1 MTGKRPFSGILWDV
15 PICYFDGS
23 WPLLG
28 HYFCSKADRSKFLY
42 KKVEIEQNKLSVI
55 SRLAISSG
63 NDTNLQE
70 SAQEAVMASAQIV
83 GLSAASVYLWN
94 EKNEPSI
101 NVTYAANDE
110 SRRKLMSLE
119 TELFQALRKDKNL
132 SGGYFSFGGEKPYH
146 AFTVPLQHGQ
156 KTFGAMIGIQEG
168 KRRADIDNLF
178 IETLSAVLS
187 LSLAADKTG
196 LAAGISKEIIEK
208 ARLSAVTET
217 AVTVNHE
224 VNNPL
229 TAILGNVQ
237 LILSRPQGLSE
248 DTLKKLRVVEE
259 SALKIRDVTQKLLKL
274 TQVRSVEY
282 SEGSTMLDL
291 GEKGN

>member
-1 MTGKRPFSGILWDV
+1 MD
-15 PICYFDGS
+15 
-23 WPLLG
+23 
-28 HYFCSKADRSKFLY
+28 
-42 KKVEIEQNKLSVI
+42 KKQDKLTVI
-55 SRLAISSG
+55 SRLVISSG
-63 NDTNLQE
+63 EGANLQE
-70 SAQEAVMASAQIV
+70 TAQTAVEASAQIV

-94 EKNEPSI
+94 DNNEPTV
-101 NVTYAANDE
+101 NVTYGDNDE
-110 SRRKLMSLE
+110 SRRKLLNLE
-119 TELFQALRKDKNL
+119 SELFQALRRDKNL

-156 KTFGAMIGIQEG
+156 KLFGAMIGIQEG
-168 KRRADIDNLF
+168 SRRSDIDNLF
-178 IETLSAVLS
+178 LETLSAVIS

-196 LAAGISKEIIEK
+196 LSAGISQEIIEK
-208 ARLSAVTET
+208 ARLSAVTDT

-237 LILSRPQGLSE
+237 LILSRPQGLSD

-259 SALKIRDVTQKLLKL
+259 SALKIKDVTQKLLKL
-274 TQVRSVEY
+274 TQARSVEY

-291 GEKGN
+291 GEKEN